1 MDMRDRDL
9 LTFEN
14 HKAMKIRFT
23 NHAQISMSE
32 RGISTTR
39 VIDAIRKPDSR
50 RPTGGGTMTC
60 VRAFGVQKLEIIYRE
75 YKKAEYVIITAYY
88 L

>member
-1 MDMRDRDL
+1 
-9 LTFEN
+9 
-14 HKAMKIRFT
+14 MKIRFT

-39 VIDAIRKPDSR
+39 IIDAIRKPDSHR
-50 RPTGGGTMTC
+50 SAGGGVMAC
-60 VRAFGVQKLEIIYRE
+60 VKMFGTQELEIIYRE
-75 YKKAEYVIITAYY
+75 QKKAEYVIITAYY